1 MVEQEKLWEDDSV
14 SLCANCAKHPEILSL
29 IKSDLAEGVCGICA
43 SASEK
48 VFNPKNFQKMV
59 NLFRALIR
67 FHFNE
72 DQYNRHWGGTSIQ
85 SLLLSEENP
94 LVHNATSDDY
104 ADAFTIRIEEEG
116 GVYPDFDKGI
126 CLYAGS
132 DEDGLRG
139 LQFSLQETVC
149 KPLRDIEQGLTHKNF
164 HLIEPAMKAL
174 LSRVENDLDY
184 GIDEGSLWFRS
195 RTGVSEESY
204 HVGAGEVTHIAVP
217 FKDNEIGALPPPSA
231 NAGRANRQGVSVL
244 YLASDVD
251 TALSEIRPHPG
262 HLISVGGFRST
273 ESLRIAS
280 FDQPIS
286 NFASCD
292 QRLNDFSIVHHIDA
306 LLRAPV
312 VPEERPRYAV
322 TQLLADCLIRQGF
335 DGIAF
340 GSSVGAGRNICVFD
354 AAKFE
359 FDEDQ
364 SYVRRV
370 DGLRY
375 SFSEVATETPSD
387 F

>member
-1 MVEQEKLWEDDSV
+1 MVEQEMPWDDESV
-14 SLCANCAKHPEILSL
+14 SLCANCTKHPEILAL
-29 IKSDLAEGVCGICA
+29 IESDLAEGVCGICA
-43 SASEK
+43 SHFEK

-72 DQYNRHWGGTSIQ
+72 DQYNPHWGGTSIQ

-94 LVHNATSDDY
+94 LVRNATSDDY
-104 ADAFTIRIEEEG
+104 IDAFIIRIEEEG

-132 DEDGLRG
+132 DADGLRG
-139 LQFSLQETVC
+139 LQFSLQETIC
-149 KPLRDIEQGLTHKNF
+149 RPLRDIEQGLRYKNF
-164 HLIEPAMKAL
+164 HLIEPEMEAL
-174 LSRVENDLDY
+174 LSRVENDLVFW
-184 GIDEGSLWFRS
+184 IDEGSLWFRS
-195 RTGVSEESY
+195 RTGVREESY
-204 HVGAGEVTHIAVP
+204 HVGEGKVTHIAVP
-217 FKDNEIGALPPPSA
+217 FKGNEIGAPPPSA

-244 YLASDVD
+244 YLASDID

-273 ESLRIAS
+273 ERLRIAS

-286 NFASCD
+286 RFASCD
-292 QRLNDFSIVHHIDA
+292 QRLDDFSVLHHVDA

-312 VPEERPRYAV
+312 VPEERHRYAA
-322 TQLLADCLIRQGF
+322 TQLLSDCLIRRGF

-340 GSSVGAGRNICVFD
+340 GSSVGTGSNICIFN
-354 AAKFE
+354 AAKFR
-359 FDEDQ
+359 FDESQ

-370 DGLRY
+370 DALSY
-375 SFSEVATETPSD
+375 SFSDVTMRIP
-387 F
+387 